1 MSGVA
6 EPDPIMSAWTD
17 DQTQGAGCCNRKPS
31 DHPGTMGL
39 KNSFMLMAVA
49 VVWMHRAAPGQDG
62 GSPGRGKPSL
72 HSRELPAKG
81 FMVQCLFFAG

>member
-1 MSGVA
+1 MA
-6 EPDPIMSAWTD
+6 RLKE
-17 DQTQGAGCCNRKPS
+17 QGAVTESPQ
-31 DHPGTMGL
+31 TTQGL